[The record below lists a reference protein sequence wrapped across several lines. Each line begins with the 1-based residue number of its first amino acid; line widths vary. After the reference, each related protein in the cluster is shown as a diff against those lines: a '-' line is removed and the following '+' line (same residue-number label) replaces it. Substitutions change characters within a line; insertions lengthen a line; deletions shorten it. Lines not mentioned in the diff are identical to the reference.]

1 MRSPFLDGWNG
12 WLGWNWVRSKSGSN
26 IVRNL
31 GRIYQGGF
39 LTRCFGFV
47 YVSTMLW
54 SLRLLEGDERKI
66 VFIFFIKR
74 INEIVQ
80 NSPPFPSIKFHQLNF
95 IPFIQSSW
103 KILPQIT
110 REEARRATLYS
121 DSRRLSWSRAKV
133 WREGI
138 KGDSLRAILGLRR
151 RASVGADEFN
161 RLKRG
166 AGPPPESSSYVRRRR
181 TLKTQSP
188 KVLRSRRSGAER
200 RDRVIRLERPPAPNK
215 RRRAARRQT
224 GRDKRP
230 LRGEYT
236 RSPQV
241 GGTPEAGLI
250 AKWAGRIFIVGVYA
264 RRYIC
269 VCV

>member
-31 GRIYQGGF
+31 GRIYQAGF

-54 SLRLLEGDERKI
+54 GLRLLEGDERKI

-74 INEIVQ
+74 INQIVQ

-95 IPFIQSSW
+95 IPVHSIIVKNS
-103 KILPQIT
+103 PTNYT
-110 REEARRATLYS
+110 RGAKTRNSLLRE

-133 WREGI
+133 RREGI

-151 RASVGADEFN
+151 RASVG
-161 RLKRG
+161 
-166 AGPPPESSSYVRRRR
+166 
-181 TLKTQSP
+181 
-188 KVLRSRRSGAER
+188 
-200 RDRVIRLERPPAPNK
+200 
-215 RRRAARRQT
+215 
-224 GRDKRP
+224 
-230 LRGEYT
+230 
-236 RSPQV
+236 
-241 GGTPEAGLI
+241 GGWI
-250 AKWAGRIFIVGVYA
+250 
-264 RRYIC
+264 
-269 VCV
+269 